1 MRNQR
6 TIKKSVSVFGKG
18 LHTGVKSKLT
28 FKPAPEN
35 TGYIFIRTDLE
46 GHPKIVA
53 DIDHVVDISRGTT
66 IQEKGNKMHTVEHVL
81 AALAGM
87 NINNCYIEVDN
98 IEPPVCDGSALEF
111 VKALKKA
118 EIKEQNIPQPVLEI
132 DKIIRYGDQ
141 ETGSEIHILP
151 SENFSMT
158 CMVDYKIPELG
169 AQYSATYDLYG
180 EFEKEYASSRTFCF
194 LSEVEYLKEAGLIK
208 GGDTSNALV
217 FVDKVIDNKEID
229 RIKSLFDDIQGD
241 VILGDNGLLNNT
253 PLRFD
258 NEAVRHKILDLVG
271 DLALLGIPI
280 KGHILAARSGHKH
293 NVELV
298 KKIKQEY
305 DKKTIQQ
312 KFQKDPIE
320 KKAFLDIKGI
330 LNIMPHRYPFLLID
344 RIVDLVP
351 KKRVHA
357 YKNVS
362 INEQFFQG
370 HFPGDPV
377 MPGVL
382 VIEAMAQTGG
392 LLVLNSEPNAENK
405 LVFFTGI
412 DKVRFRKP
420 VVPGDQVHFKVKLL
434 KYRLRMCKIAA
445 KAYVDGVLVC
455 EAELMASVVDR
466 YRNN

>member
-6 TIKKSVSVFGKG
+6 TIKKPVSVSGKG

-35 TGYIFIRTDLE
+35 TGYVFVRTDLE
-46 GHPKIVA
+46 GHPEIVA

-66 IQEKGNKMHTVEHVL
+66 IEQNKNRMHTVEHVL
-81 AALAGM
+81 AALAGL

-98 IEPPVCDGSALEF
+98 IEPPVLDGSAIEF
-111 VKALKKA
+111 VKALKEA
-118 EIKEQNIPQPVLEI
+118 GIKEQNIPQPVLTV

-141 ETGSEIHILP
+141 ENESEIHILP
-151 SENFSMT
+151 AETFSIT
-158 CMVDYKIPELG
+158 CMVDYNIPELG
-169 AQYSATYDLYG
+169 AQYSASYDIYE
-180 EFEKEYASSRTFCF
+180 EFIEHYAPARTFCF

-217 FVDKVIDNKEID
+217 FVDKIINDSEIQ
-229 RIKSLFDDIQGD
+229 RIKGLFDDINED

-253 PLRFD
+253 QLRFK
-258 NEAVRHKILDLVG
+258 NEAVRHKVLDLVG
-271 DLALLGIPI
+271 DLALLGVPI
-280 KGHILAARSGHKH
+280 QGHILAARSGHKH
-293 NVELV
+293 NIELV

-305 DKKTIQQ
+305 DKKTIQE
-312 KFQKDPIE
+312 KFQKEPVE
-320 KKAFLDIKGI
+320 KKTFLDIKGI
-330 LNIMPHRYPFLLID
+330 HNIMPHRYPFLLID
-344 RIVDLVP
+344 RIVDLEP

-362 INEQFFQG
+362 INEEFFQG

-382 VIEAMAQTGG
+382 IVEAMAQAGG
-392 LLVLNSEPNAENK
+392 LLVLNSEPNAEEK

-412 DKVRFRKP
+412 DNVRFRKP
-420 VVPGDQVHFKVKLL
+420 VVPGDQLHFKVELL
-434 KYRLRMCKIAA
+434 KYRLKMVKIAA
-445 KAYVDGVLVC
+445 KAYVDGDLVC
-455 EAELMASVVDR
+455 EADLMASVVDR
-466 YRNN
+466 DRA